1 MSLSEEDRKIAE
13 ELQAYIGGDLFDDV
27 IITNPE
33 KPEKPEKSCGCT
45 GGDDIKYKNTASIA
59 ISDSNDMR
67 RIIADMLKT

>member
-13 ELQAYIGGDLFDDV
+13 ELQAYIGGDLFDDP
-27 IITNPE
+27 IMTN
-33 KPEKPEKSCGCT
+33 PEKPEKSCGCT
-45 GGDDIKYKNTASIA
+45 GGNDIKYKNTASVA